1 MAEDRPSVSRR
12 RYLSG
17 LATAGAAGL
26 AGCSGAGGDTGAEN
40 DGDGGTTTD
49 GGDAGANIDKLRVAH
64 MPIYPDLQSHVMLE
78 EGYFEELPVE
88 VETKLFSDGP
98 SIVQASA
105 TGDFDV
111 MMFGIIPAM
120 IVVDKGIPAKI
131 TNANIVDPML
141 IMGTEEFAARHDSE
155 GAEAF
160 AAFEEETGSKFE
172 FGTFPP
178 GSVPDITLRYWLTEE
193 VGLDP
198 ESDVTVTSLGGAG
211 PVRQALLS
219 GQIDGTSMIEPVPT
233 IAKREDAGYTDL
245 DWSGDFFPGG
255 QPGAVALMH
264 ERIHDG
270 APEVAE
276 AFVEQH
282 VRATEFIAENPDGAA
297 QATSNVVGEESLP
310 VADARAAL
318 DSRAANFVSDPHEIE
333 DGTPIFADWANRLD
347 RTDGKLSNE
356 QLFDFGHYDS
366 VA

>member
-1 MAEDRPSVSRR
+1 MDRNAPVTRR
-12 RYLSG
+12 GYLGG
-17 LATAGAAGL
+17 LATAGAAAL
-26 AGCSGAGGDTGAEN
+26 AGCGGSSGPNVDT
-40 DGDGGTTTD
+40 
-49 GGDAGANIDKLRVAH
+49 LRVAH
-64 MPIYPDLQSHVMLE
+64 MPIYPDIQSHIMLE
-78 EGYFEELPVE
+78 EGYFDDLPIE
-88 VETKLFSDGP
+88 VETQIFSDGP

-120 IVVDKGIPAKI
+120 IIVDRGIPAKI

-141 IMGTEEFAARHDSE
+141 MMGTNEFAELYDSM
-155 GAEAF
+155 GADAF
-160 AAFEEETGSKFE
+160 AAFEEENGEPFE

-178 GSVPDITLRYWLTEE
+178 GSVPDITLRYWLVEE
-193 VGLDP
+193 LGLDP
-198 ESDVTVTSLGGAG
+198 EEDVNIRSLGGAG

-233 IAKREDAGYTDL
+233 IAKRRDAGYTDI
-245 DWSGDFFPGG
+245 DWSGNFFPGG

-264 ERIHDG
+264 ERIYDG

-282 VRATEFIAENPDGAA
+282 IRATEFIDENPDAAA
-297 QATSNVVGEESLP
+297 QATSNVIGPESLP
-310 VADARAAL
+310 VEDARAAL
-318 DSRAANFVSDPHEIE
+318 DSQASNFVSDPHEIE

-347 RTDGKLSNE
+347 RTDQELTNE
-356 QLFDFGHYDS
+356 QLFEFSHYDN

>member
-1 MAEDRPSVSRR
+1 MDRNAPVTRR
-12 RYLSG
+12 GYLGG
-17 LATAGAAGL
+17 LATAGAAAL
-26 AGCSGAGGDTGAEN
+26 AGCGGSGGPNVDT
-40 DGDGGTTTD
+40 
-49 GGDAGANIDKLRVAH
+49 LRVAH
-64 MPIYPDLQSHVMLE
+64 MPIYPDIQSHIMLE
-78 EGYFEELPVE
+78 EGFFDELPVE
-88 VETKLFSDGP
+88 VETQIFSDGP

-120 IVVDKGIPAKI
+120 IIIDRGIPAKI

-141 IMGTEEFAARHDSE
+141 IMGTDEFAGQYDSM
-155 GAEAF
+155 GADAF
-160 AAFEEETGSKFE
+160 AAFEEENGERFE

-178 GSVPDITLRYWLTEE
+178 GSVPDITLRYWLVEE
-193 VGLDP
+193 LGLDT
-198 ESDVTVTSLGGAG
+198 EADVNIKSLGGAG

-233 IAKREDAGYTDL
+233 IAKRRNAGYTDM
-245 DWSGDFFPGG
+245 DWSGEFFPGG

-264 ERIHDG
+264 ERIYDG

-282 VRATEFIAENPDGAA
+282 IRATEFIAENPEAAA
-297 QATSNVVGEESLP
+297 QATSNVIGSESLP
-310 VADARAAL
+310 VEDARAAL
-318 DSRAANFVSDPHEIE
+318 DSKASNFVSDPHEIE

-347 RTDGKLSNE
+347 RTDQELTNE
-356 QLFDFGHYDS
+356 QLFEFSHYDN

>member
-1 MAEDRPSVSRR
+1 
-12 RYLSG
+12 
-17 LATAGAAGL
+17 
-26 AGCSGAGGDTGAEN
+26 
-40 DGDGGTTTD
+40 
-49 GGDAGANIDKLRVAH
+49 
-64 MPIYPDLQSHVMLE
+64 MPIYPDIQSHIMLE
-78 EGYFEELPVE
+78 EGYFDELPVE

-141 IMGTEEFAARHDSE
+141 IMGTNEFAEQYDE
-155 GAEAF
+155 NGADAF
-160 AAFEEETGSKFE
+160 ASFEAENGELFE

-178 GSVPDITLRYWLTEE
+178 GSVPDITLRYWLSEE
-193 VGLDP
+193 LEVEPG
-198 ESDVTVTSLGGAG
+198 EDVDITSLGGAG

-233 IAKREDAGYTDL
+233 IAKRRDAGYTDL
-245 DWSGDFFPGG
+245 DWSGNFFPGG

-264 ERIHDG
+264 ERVYDG
-270 APEVAE
+270 APEIAE

-282 VRATEFIAENPDGAA
+282 IRATEFVETNPDAA
-297 QATSNVVGEESLP
+297 AEATSTVIGTESLP
-310 VADARAAL
+310 VEDARAAL

-333 DGTPIFADWANRLD
+333 DGTPIFADYANRLD
-347 RTDGKLSNE
+347 RTEQTLTNE
-356 QLFDFGHYDS
+356 QLFEFSHYDN